1 MNDVEEVERSNR
13 LTAAPDASEP
23 RRPRSRAAARGQI
36 DAVVR
41 LLGNR
46 TPDEVENFRKLLA
59 DTQTPPVVRG
69 PTSLDE
75 DLWGPTPSQENIATG
90 EMANLRKQ
98 FIRRRAV
105 EDTSLS
111 RSQVAGLLGISSQA
125 VTDALEAR
133 RLLGLRRGRSWLIP
147 AWQLDAEA
155 ERGVLP
161 EIATLAGI
169 FPGGL
174 LALSEWVVRP
184 HVDLDGVSPRDTMA
198 SGDVAQVL
206 ALARSLTGT
215 G

>member
-1 MNDVEEVERSNR
+1 MNHTREVEPGNT
-13 LTAAPDASEP
+13 LTAASVTPH
-23 RRPRSRAAARGQI
+23 RSRSRSATRGQI

-41 LLGNR
+41 LLDNR
-46 TPDEVENFRKLLA
+46 APGEVENIRKLLA
-59 DTQTPPVVRG
+59 DTEASPTGRGGPP
-69 PTSLDE
+69 SLDE
-75 DLWGPTPSQENIATG
+75 DLWGPSFSREDVAAG

-105 EDTSLS
+105 EDVSLS
-111 RSQVAGLLGISSQA
+111 RSQVAELLGVSAQA

-155 ERGVLP
+155 ERGFLP
-161 EIATLAGI
+161 GIATLAAD

-184 HVDLDGVSPRDTMA
+184 HVDLDGVSPRDTMS
-198 SGDVAQVL
+198 SGDVARVL
-206 ALARSLTGT
+206 ALARSLTGM